1 MPSEQI
7 KILVLGCGNAE
18 FSEDL
23 YDDGFHNV
31 TNVDL
36 SSVVIHQ
43 MKERNEERRPRMQFI
58 VMDITDMSK
67 FESN

>member
-36 SSVVIHQ
+36 SSVVIHH